1 MEEKESLRKA
11 VEDFETMMRKPVVKA
26 ARRSPEDFP
35 DELALLDLAL
45 EVKLKLS
52 VSD

>member
-11 VEDFETMMRKPVVKA
+11 LEDFETMMRMRVAKA
-26 ARRSPEDFP
+26 ARRSPEDF